1 MSGKAETD
9 KSSKK
14 EKNTLRTLTQ
24 VITEIKPIHTSAV
37 PGPSTTAF
45 SESKDYVPCCVMS

>member
-1 MSGKAETD
+1 MVISGKAETD

-14 EKNTLRTLTQ
+14 KKIPLRTLTQ

-37 PGPSTTAF
+37 PDPSTNVF
-45 SESKDYVPCCVMS
+45 SE